1 MRGIANMKSLLFIA
15 LSCLLAFT
23 MAEQTATVTVVE
35 KPESTFTLV
44 QHQATLVSAPSS
56 TTLAT
61 STRFPTTTS
70 VVQATRHQT
79 YTAIASASGG
89 GGYSSYG
96 SNAVDTDGG
105 ASGAQSTSFTLSKG
119 ALIAIIVV
127 VVTVAVFGSK

>member
-1 MRGIANMKSLLFIA
+1 MNLLSFIA
-15 LSCLLAFT
+15 VSCLLT
-23 MAEQTATVTVVE
+23 LVLAEQTATVTVVE

-44 QHQATLVSAPSS
+44 QHQATAASAPSS

-61 STRFPTTTS
+61 STRSPTPTS

-119 ALIAIIVV
+119 ALIAVIVV
-127 VVTVAVFGSK
+127 VTTVAVFGSK